1 MREKVRNNPNM
12 LVNTSIQH
20 IHQANIKIKSDKK
33 ILEVNAVSKGGKEI
47 LSRGSVEQRSPT
59 PRWSTW
65 PRKYC
70 SPLLRPRRGKSV
82 H

>member
-1 MREKVRNNPNM
+1 MIEKARNDPSM

-20 IHQANIKIKSDKK
+20 ILQAIIKIKSDKK
-33 ILEVNAVSKGGKEI
+33 MLEVNAVSKGEQEI
-47 LSRGSVEQRSPT
+47 LSQGSVEQRSPT

-65 PRKYC
+65 PCKYR

>member
-1 MREKVRNNPNM
+1 MIEEARNNPNM
-12 LVNTSIQH
+12 LVNRGIQH
-20 IHQANIKIKSDKK
+20 IHQANIKIKSDEKM
-33 ILEVNAVSKGGKEI
+33 LEVNAVSKGGQEI

-70 SPLLRPRRGKSV
+70 SPLLRPCRDKSI